1 MEKRLILAR
10 EAGKKTSKLA
20 AERER
25 VESQAGRLSEER
37 EAKIRTKSFEYSCA
51 NGVPQWL

>member
-20 AERER
+20 AERAK
-25 VESQAGRLSEER
+25 VESRAARAPEER
-37 EAKIRTKSFEYSCA
+37 EGENPYKII
-51 NGVPQWL
+51 